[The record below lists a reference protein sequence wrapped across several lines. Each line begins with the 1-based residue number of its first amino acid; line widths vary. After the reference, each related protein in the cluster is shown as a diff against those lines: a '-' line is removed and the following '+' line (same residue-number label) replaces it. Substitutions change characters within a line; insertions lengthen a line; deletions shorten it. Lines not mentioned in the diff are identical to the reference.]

1 MKNESFIRENTE
13 NVVIKRIFVSTDIKS
28 VATEIEFVSAEFY
41 FVSIKIIPLSAK

>member
-1 MKNESFIRENTE
+1 MRENTE